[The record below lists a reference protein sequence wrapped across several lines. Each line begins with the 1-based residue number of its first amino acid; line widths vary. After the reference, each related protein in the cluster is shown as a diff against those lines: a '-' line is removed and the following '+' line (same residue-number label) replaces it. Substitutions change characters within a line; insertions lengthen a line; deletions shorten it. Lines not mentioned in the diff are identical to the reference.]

1 MGGVVGN
8 VDALKEK
15 ILKQAQEQ
23 AANTLDKA
31 KRASER
37 DLVYAREEAEEIRS
51 QHRAKIHPMAKIE
64 GRKSLMDA
72 EMDARRKLLEK
83 KEELVFRIFAEAES
97 KLEELRG
104 SQAYMDVISKLIEE
118 GVTSISGDVIVE
130 FGEKDKD
137 VLTPD
142 AISSIESHL
151 RKSLGRDFQLQFQ
164 CVGDKI
170 SSGVII
176 KSKDKRVIVDNSLS
190 NRLRR
195 LEEERRGEVSEILLK
210 E

>member
-37 DLVYAREEAEEIRS
+37 DLVYAKEEAEEIRS
-51 QHRAKIHPMAKIE
+51 QHRAKIQPMSEVE

-83 KEELVFRIFAEAES
+83 KEELVFRIVAEAES

-104 SQAYMDVISKLIEE
+104 SQAYMDIISKLIEE
-118 GVTSISGDVIVE
+118 GVTGIGGDVIVE